1 MNYRHIYHA
10 GNFTDVIKHSILTLL
25 VDYLRQKPSAFCYI
39 DTHAGAGLYDL
50 NSEASKKTGE
60 HAAGIMRL
68 IQSDLPIPPSLV
80 DYLQIV
86 SRFRSGDK
94 LSHYPGS
101 PFLVH
106 SLLRPQDCMILNEF
120 QPEVC
125 QQLRQNCYDKEHV
138 AIHQRDAYEFLPAI
152 LPPSISRGVVL
163 IDPSFEKLEENDSI
177 RMAVDKALKRW
188 SQGVYMIWY
197 PISVER
203 NWNIDSVAL
212 LAGVNKYLIAELT
225 VQVQHPQAK
234 GLLGCRV
241 LVINPPWT
249 LSENLKKLLP
259 HLWNIYSP
267 QKQGHWRVFSHSR

>member
-10 GNFTDVIKHSILTLL
+10 GNFTDVMKHSILTLII
-25 VDYLRQKPSAFCYI
+25 DYLKQKPSPFCYI
-39 DTHAGAGLYDL
+39 DTHAGVGLYDL
-50 NSEASKKTGE
+50 NSEAARKTGE

-68 IQSDLPIPPSLV
+68 IQSDLPIPLSLG

-86 SRFRSGDK
+86 SQFKSGDK

-101 PFLVH
+101 PFFAQ
-106 SLLRPQDCMILNEF
+106 SLLRPQDRMILNEY

-125 QQLRQNCYDKEHV
+125 QQLRQYCYGIEHV

-152 LPPSISRGVVL
+152 LPPPVLRGVVL

-177 RMAVDKALKRW
+177 KMALEKSLKRW
-188 SQGVYMIWY
+188 PQGVYMIWY
-197 PISVER
+197 PISVVR
-203 NWNIDSVAL
+203 NWNIEAVAL

-225 VQVQHPQAK
+225 VQAQNPQAK
-234 GLLGCRV
+234 GLIGCRV

-249 LSENLKKLLP
+249 LAENLKKLLP

-267 QKQGHWRVFSHSR
+267 HHKGHWRVSKF